1 MHIAHNYQLSIAKEK
16 LETRLI
22 NYPSSLFLLPFSKK
36 LMLISYSHRF
46 IFFHVTKA
54 AGSSI
59 KAALK
64 EYAIELEKFKIARPP
79 KILGDQPNPM
89 YEMWESTVWHAKA
102 RDAKKELP
110 EEVYNNFY
118 KFAFVRNPWDW
129 QVSYY
134 HFILK
139 EPTHI
144 RYELVKS
151 MSGFEEYLEW
161 VIKTKNPFPK
171 GATKLQKD
179 IITDRDGKLIVDFV
193 GRYEN
198 LAKDF
203 QSVCKILNI
212 NPSLPHI
219 NSSGNR
225 DYKSLYNEKTKK
237 IVAENFKEDI
247 DLFSYTFDGFKD

>member
-1 MHIAHNYQLSIAKEK
+1 
-16 LETRLI
+16 
-22 NYPSSLFLLPFSKK
+22 
-36 LMLISYSHRF
+36 MLISYSHKF

-54 AGSSI
+54 AGSSM
-59 KAALK
+59 KEALK
-64 EYAIELEKFKIARPP
+64 QYSTLPEKFKIVRPP
-79 KILGDQPNPM
+79 KMLGGKPNPM
-89 YEMWESTVWHAKA
+89 YEMWESSLWHAKA
-102 RDAKKELP
+102 RDVKKELP
-110 EEVYNNFY
+110 EEVYNSFY

-144 RYELVKS
+144 RHELVKS
-151 MSGFEEYLEW
+151 MSGFEEYLDW

-179 IITDRDGKLIVDFV
+179 IITDSEGKIIVDFV
-193 GRYEN
+193 GRYET

-203 QSVCKILNI
+203 ESVCKFLKLDAA
-212 NPSLPHI
+212 LPHV

-225 DYKSLYNEKTKK
+225 DYRLFYNEKTKK
-237 IVAENFKEDI
+237 IVEEKFQEDI
-247 DLFSYTFDGFKD
+247 ELFGYSFDGYKPGYFQKLNDSN

>member
-1 MHIAHNYQLSIAKEK
+1 
-16 LETRLI
+16 
-22 NYPSSLFLLPFSKK
+22 
-36 LMLISYSHRF
+36 MLISYSHKF

-59 KAALK
+59 KEALK
-64 EYAIELEKFKIARPP
+64 EYASEPEKFKISRPP
-79 KILGDQPNPM
+79 KMLGDRPNPM
-89 YEMWESTVWHAKA
+89 YEMWQSSLWHAKA

-161 VIKTKNPFPK
+161 VINTKNPFPK
-171 GATKLQKD
+171 GATKLQKE
-179 IITDRDGKLIVDFV
+179 IITDRDGKIMVDFV
-193 GRYEN
+193 GRYET

-203 QSVCKILNI
+203 QLVSKVLNL
-212 NPSLPHI
+212 NADLPHV

-225 DYKSLYNEKTKK
+225 DYRLFYNETTKK
-237 IVAENFKEDI
+237 LVAENFKEDI
-247 DLFSYTFDGFKD
+247 DLLGYKFEGYKPGRLTQFKQEN

>member
-1 MHIAHNYQLSIAKEK
+1 
-16 LETRLI
+16 
-22 NYPSSLFLLPFSKK
+22 
-36 LMLISYSHRF
+36 MLISYSHKF

-54 AGSSI
+54 AGSSV
-59 KAALK
+59 KEALK
-64 EYAIELEKFKIARPP
+64 EYASEPEKFKIVRPP
-79 KILGDQPNPM
+79 QMLGGKLNPM
-89 YEMWESTVWHAKA
+89 YEMWQSSLWHAKA

-161 VIKTKNPFPK
+161 VISTKNPFPK
-171 GATKLQKD
+171 GATKLQKE
-179 IITDRDGKLIVDFV
+179 IITDSEGKIIVDFV
-193 GRYEN
+193 GKYEN
-198 LAKDF
+198 LVEDF
-203 QSVCKILNI
+203 QSVCKVLNL
-212 NPSLPHI
+212 NAFLPHL
-219 NSSGNR
+219 NKSGHRN
-225 DYKSLYNEKTKK
+225 YQSYYNERTKK

-247 DLFSYTFDGFKD
+247 ELFDYKFEDCKTAVYLT

>member
-1 MHIAHNYQLSIAKEK
+1 
-16 LETRLI
+16 
-22 NYPSSLFLLPFSKK
+22 
-36 LMLISYSHRF
+36 MLISYTHKF

-59 KAALK
+59 KDALK
-64 EYAIELEKFKIARPP
+64 EYATELERFKIARPP
-79 KILGDQPNPM
+79 KILGGKSNPM
-89 YEMWESTVWHAKA
+89 YEVWQSAVLHAKA
-102 RDAKKELP
+102 RDVKKELP
-110 EEVYNNFY
+110 EEIYNNFY

-144 RYELVKS
+144 RYEMVKS
-151 MSGFEEYLEW
+151 MSGFEEYLDW
-161 VIKTKNPFPK
+161 VINTKNPFTK

-179 IITDRDGKLIVDFV
+179 IITDRDGNLMVDFL

-203 QSVCKILNI
+203 HYICEVLNI
-212 NPSLPHI
+212 NADLPHI

-225 DYKSLYNEKTKK
+225 DYKSFYNEKTKK
-237 IVAENFKEDI
+237 MVAENFKEDI
-247 DLFSYTFDGFKD
+247 DLFCYTFDGYKSDDLN